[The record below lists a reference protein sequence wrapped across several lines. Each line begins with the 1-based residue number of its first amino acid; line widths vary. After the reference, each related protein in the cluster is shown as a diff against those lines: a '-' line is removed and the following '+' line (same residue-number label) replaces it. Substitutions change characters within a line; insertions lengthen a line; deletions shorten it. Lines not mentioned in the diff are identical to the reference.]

1 MKVLTGGGMRAWEGW
16 VAEEVQSWWRRCSQ
30 DGGKE
35 RSEEGR
41 EEVEETFVT
50 FERISKEAEVQDEPT
65 RAAGSDLEKLVKESR
80 SCHVFSSRRTK
91 ISYSLKGCS
100 CWWYFPALFAIFSM
114 DQSQSLLQIGS
125 IQLAPVSVLCSNK
138 SLLWDYEPLKASCSC
153 LFASYSPEEHWFSFC
168 WHSRLRVCSFQLGH
182 EQMSSSC
189 TWYYR
194 SFLLYA
200 VSCCLAVSCAAK
212 CTHTKPVWSIQH
224 AIEIT
229 NKPKKRCLATTAW
242 TLIMFIFVYIWV
254 ESSNLISPLH
264 EHQDR
269 LIKPTGV
276 GTWSIHRLQLEQTV
290 SSASQSRLMDGLGS
304 CPLHVS
310 VYQNSC
316 WGESFENGSK
326 M

>member
-1 MKVLTGGGMRAWEGW
+1 MKDLMGGRVRGR
-16 VAEEVQSWWRRCSQ
+16 VAGEVQSWWRRCSQ

-41 EEVEETFVT
+41 EEVEETFGT
-50 FERISKEAEVQDEPT
+50 FGRIREGAEVQDEPT
-65 RAAGSDLEKLVKESR
+65 RVAGSDLERLVKESR
-80 SCHVFSSRRTK
+80 SCHVFSSRSTK
-91 ISYSLKGCS
+91 INYSLKGYLGCS
-100 CWWYFPALFAIFSM
+100 HWWYFSALFAIFSV
-114 DQSQSLLQIGS
+114 DQYQPLFQIGS

-138 SLLWDYEPLKASCSC
+138 SLLWDYEPLKASCLC

-168 WHSRLRVCSFQLGH
+168 WHSCLRVCSFQLGH

-212 CTHTKPVWSIQH
+212 CTHTKSVWSVQH

-229 NKPKKRCLATTAW
+229 NKPKKRGSNTTAW

-254 ESSNLISPLH
+254 ESSHLISLLH
-264 EHQDR
+264 EHQDL

-276 GTWSIHRLQLEQTV
+276 RSWSSHRLQLEQTV
-290 SSASQSRLMDGLGS
+290 SSASQSRLMDRLG
-304 CPLHVS
+304 
-310 VYQNSC
+310 
-316 WGESFENGSK
+316 
-326 M
+326 